1 MDLYRERSYARCI
14 ADGWRFI
21 GDNLWKVTKIM
32 APWYLVCALIYA
44 VLNACSM
51 YINVAEQANT
61 EIKPGYAYTLFVSLA
76 LLIICAVCAQGRLYL
91 MFRRLSG
98 NNEKTK
104 MSIVVLG
111 LKSIVF
117 VSLLWT
123 PFFFPI
129 YSWIMKEKG
138 EKISFGQTL
147 KKGWNHWGKIF
158 GVVALSCLILCV
170 VNIILMVPYTFAT
183 SAYLSSIE
191 GKINF
196 GDTALIP
203 DSGYVTMLIVC
214 TICYAVMLLI
224 TTAHHATMLYLYGDL
239 KTREK

>member
-1 MDLYRERSYARCI
+1 
-14 ADGWRFI
+14 
-21 GDNLWKVTKIM
+21 M

-44 VLNACSM
+44 VLNACSI
-51 YINVAEQANT
+51 YLNVADQAHT
-61 EIKPGYAYTLFVSLA
+61 DVELKYVYAWMVSLA
-76 LLIICAVCAQGRLYL
+76 LSLIFAVCAQGRLYL

-98 NNEKTK
+98 SNEKS
-104 MSIVVLG
+104 MMAIVKLG
-111 LKSIVF
+111 LKSMLF
-117 VSLLWT
+117 FWLLWT

-138 EKISFGQTL
+138 EKISFKQTL

-158 GVVALSCLILCV
+158 GVVAMSCLIVSV

-183 SAYLSSIE
+183 SAYLSSVE

-203 DSGYVTMLIVC
+203 DSGYVTMLVVC

-224 TTAHHATMLYLYGDL
+224 MTAHHATMLYLYGDL

>member
-1 MDLYRERSYARCI
+1 MELYRERSYARCI

-21 GDNLWKVTKIM
+21 GDNLWKVTRIM

-61 EIKPGYAYTLFVSLA
+61 MVEPKYAYTLFISLA
-76 LLIICAVCAQGRLYL
+76 LLILFTICAQGRLYL
-91 MFRRLSG
+91 MFCRFSG
-98 NNEKTK
+98 NNDKAKTA
-104 MSIVVLG
+104 IVELG
-111 LKSIVF
+111 LKSLVF
-117 VSLLWT
+117 VWLLWT
-123 PFFFPI
+123 PFFFPV

-138 EKISFGQTL
+138 EKISFKQTL

-158 GVVALSCLILCV
+158 GVVMLSGLIICV

-203 DSGYVTMLIVC
+203 QSGYVTMLIVC
-214 TICYAVMLLI
+214 TICYAVMMLI
-224 TTAHHATMLYLYGDL
+224 STTYHATLLYLYGDL

>member
-1 MDLYRERSYARCI
+1 MELYRERSYARCI

-21 GDNLWKVTKIM
+21 GDNLWKVTRIM

-61 EIKPGYAYTLFVSLA
+61 MVEPKYAYTLFISLA
-76 LLIICAVCAQGRLYL
+76 LLIIFTICAQGRLYL
-91 MFRRLSG
+91 MFCRFSG
-98 NNEKTK
+98 NNDKPKTA
-104 MSIVVLG
+104 IVELG
-111 LKSIVF
+111 LKSLVF
-117 VSLLWT
+117 VWLLWT
-123 PFFFPI
+123 PFFFPV

-138 EKISFGQTL
+138 EKISFKQTL

-158 GVVALSCLILCV
+158 GVVMLSGLIICV

-203 DSGYVTMLIVC
+203 QSGYVTMLIVC
-214 TICYAVMLLI
+214 TICYAVMMLI
-224 TTAHHATMLYLYGDL
+224 STTYHATLLYLYGDL

>member
-1 MDLYRERSYARCI
+1 MELYRERSYARCI

-21 GDNLWKVTKIM
+21 GENLWKVTRIM
-32 APWYLVCALIYA
+32 APWYLVCAIIYT
-44 VLNACSM
+44 VWNACSI

-61 EIKPGYAYTLFVSLA
+61 EIEPKYAYTLFISSA
-76 LLIICAVCAQGRLYL
+76 LFIIVTICAQGRLYL
-91 MFRRLSG
+91 MFRRFSG
-98 NNEKTK
+98 NNDKTMK
-104 MSIVVLG
+104 AIGELG
-111 LKSIVF
+111 FKSIIF
-117 VSLLWT
+117 FWLLWT

-138 EKISFGQTL
+138 EKISFKQTL

-158 GVVALSCLILCV
+158 GVVMLSGLIV
-170 VNIILMVPYTFAT
+170 GVANIILMVPDIFAT
-183 SAYLSSIE
+183 SAYFSSIE

-203 DSGYVTMLIVC
+203 QSGYVTMLIVC
-214 TICYAVMLLI
+214 TICSAVRMLI
-224 TTAHHATMLYLYGDL
+224 FTTYHATMLYLYGDL